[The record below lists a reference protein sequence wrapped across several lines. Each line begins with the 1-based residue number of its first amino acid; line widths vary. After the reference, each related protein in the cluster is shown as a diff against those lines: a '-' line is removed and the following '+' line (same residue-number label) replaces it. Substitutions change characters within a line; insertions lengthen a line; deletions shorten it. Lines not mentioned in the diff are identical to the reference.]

1 MQANIFL
8 CAMEVVLHGYTT
20 TLLEPRGTCGIIM
33 VHTDTQRLIQTR
45 CIYKIVFLYYLLLL
59 MVRGAF
65 CTYTLYVRMFF
76 VHAFVQCDT

>member
-1 MQANIFL
+1 MWNNNGAHRHT
-8 CAMEVVLHGYTT
+8 ATYTNS
-20 TLLEPRGTCGIIM
+20 LY
-33 VHTDTQRLIQTR
+33 
-45 CIYKIVFLYYLLLL
+45 IYKIVFLYYLLLL